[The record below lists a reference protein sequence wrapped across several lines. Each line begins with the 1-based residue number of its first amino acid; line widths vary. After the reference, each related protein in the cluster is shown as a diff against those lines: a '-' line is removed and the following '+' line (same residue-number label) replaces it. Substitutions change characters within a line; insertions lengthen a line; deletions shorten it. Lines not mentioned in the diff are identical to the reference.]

1 MRVCTVICGHIP
13 KPVRHL
19 IDDYG
24 VCFEALLAPHLPGA
38 VFQTVSVI
46 DGERVADLDA
56 HDAYVFS
63 GSPAGVYDDL
73 EWIRYAEGLVRDL
86 VGAGKIVVGI
96 CFGHQLIAQ
105 ALGGRVE
112 KSTKGWGMGV
122 HQVALKQREPWMVGV
137 GENGAGEPNDRRI
150 NVIVSH
156 QDQVIAPP
164 EGATVLISTDF
175 CPVGMMRLGDRVITM
190 QGHPEMDKRIIDA
203 ILEMRREIVGPE
215 VYSSG
220 KASLDLD
227 LDHDLLGAWIASFM
241 KAAVGKQAA

>member
-24 VCFEALLAPHLPGA
+24 VCFEGLLSPHLPGA
-38 VFQTVSVI
+38 AFDTMSVI
-46 DGERVADLDA
+46 DGEQLADLDA
-56 HDAYVFS
+56 YDAYVFS

-86 VGAGKIVVGI
+86 VAAGKIVVGI
-96 CFGHQLIAQ
+96 CFGHQLVAQ

-112 KSTKGWGMGV
+112 KSAKGWGMGV
-122 HQVALKQREPWMVGV
+122 HAVELKNREPWMTG
-137 GENGAGEPNDRRI
+137 GAEDGRI

-156 QDQVIAPP
+156 QDQVIEPP

-175 CPVGMMRLGDRVITM
+175 CPVGMMRLGDRVVTM

-215 VYSSG
+215 VYSGG
-220 KASLDLD
+220 KASLDMD
-227 LDHDLLGAWIASFM
+227 LDHDLLGAWIASFITR
-241 KAAVGKQAA
+241 AAGTRAA